1 MATISLQQQIIEQ
14 ISEIEDI
21 TLLEKIKTILDS
33 SKYQLSQDQ
42 ISLVNEAENQY
53 EKGEFIDDQ
62 AMDEKFKEWQ
72 KK

>member
-1 MATISLQQQIIEQ
+1 MTTISLQQQIIEQ
-14 ISEIEDI
+14 ISEIEDV

-42 ISLVNEAENQY
+42 ISLVNEAEHQY
-53 EKGEFIDDQ
+53 ENGEFIDDH

-72 KK
+72 KR

>member
-1 MATISLQQQIIEQ
+1 MATISLKQQIIEQ
-14 ISEIEDI
+14 ISEIEDV

-53 EKGEFIDDQ
+53 ENGEFIDDQ

-72 KK
+72 KR

>member
-14 ISEIEDI
+14 ISEIEDV

-33 SKYQLSQDQ
+33 SKYQMSKDQ
-42 ISLVNEAENQY
+42 ISLVNEAEHQY
-53 EKGEFIDDQ
+53 ENGNFIDNQ

-72 KK
+72 KR